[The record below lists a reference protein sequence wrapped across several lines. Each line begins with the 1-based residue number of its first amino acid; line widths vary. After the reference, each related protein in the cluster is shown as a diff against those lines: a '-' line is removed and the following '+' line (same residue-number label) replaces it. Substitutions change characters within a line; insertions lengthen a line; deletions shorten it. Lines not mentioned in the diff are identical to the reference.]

1 MNKDKKWNLL
11 FIQDE
16 RSKFDA
22 ETKMFNTLF
31 NKVDKVIGKE
41 EALSFFNANQYDIV
55 LSDLSVEP
63 ERVGLLKQIKDLRSE
78 QTIFALVSPKD
89 TDKLYGIADLGINAF
104 ELTPEYFD
112 QALEQI
118 ALFDPHTKQ

>member
-1 MNKDKKWNLL
+1 MNRDKKLNLL

-16 RSKFDA
+16 RSMFDS
-22 ETKMFNTLF
+22 ETKMFNVLF
-31 NKVDKVIGKE
+31 NRVDKVLGKE
-41 EALSFFNANQYDIV
+41 EALRFFDENRYDIV
-55 LSDLSVEP
+55 LCDLSVEP
-63 ERVGLLKQIKDLRSE
+63 EGVGLLKQMKDIKAE

-89 TDKLYGIADLGINAF
+89 TDKLFGIADLGINAF

-118 ALFDPHTKQ
+118 AIFDPTQK